1 MVICRCSVLMLS
13 TTTRFFLLLVK
24 LMSQFRICGLIS
36 TSPSLRTKILWD
48 TESNALLKSIEEIH
62 TKSAFP
68 SIFLSQLGR
77 DFCDAMLELSPFRW
91 ANESRSM
98 WLVHTVDTS
107 FLYTSHS
114 NRRKIIFVREI
125 GLCWFRELSSIS
137 LAGGLIFASFHENG
151 TVLLQ
156 KGGIGTQSHERA
168 SREYHQ
174 GPRQSF

>member
-1 MVICRCSVLMLS
+1 MMVTYHLSSEKNNIGPSTVPWGTPMVKCRCSVLMLS

-36 TSPSLRTKILWD
+36 TSSSLRTKILWD
-48 TESNALLKSIEEIH
+48 TESNALLKLKEKIH

-68 SIFLSQLGR
+68 SILLSQLGS

-125 GLCWFRELSSIS
+125 GLCWFRELS
-137 LAGGLIFASFHENG
+137 GIFF
-151 TVLLQ
+151 
-156 KGGIGTQSHERA
+156 
-168 SREYHQ
+168 SRWSNIRFL
-174 GPRQSF
+174 P